1 MNKFFNKKI
10 NTILSVLLVVIS
22 LFVVL
27 QTAFSGSMLS
37 VGESTADVAH
47 SSEVN
52 PDYAVEAMADDAI
65 ILTTTEPVETQ
76 KPTKLVKVERTTKP
90 TEVTEPTTAQ
100 PTTEEP
106 TVAFATA
113 IPPKNTVDYN
123 AQWEAGYLVAI
134 DNPDTTYKCAQVTLS
149 DNDRDLLERLCMGEF
164 GTGGFV
170 GASLIAQAVK
180 NAICFDGYRSVA
192 QVIKECRYTGS
203 TDCVANEEC
212 KKAVRYIFDENH
224 DAVQHRIMYMYNPD
238 LVQSAFHESQNYI
251 LTYDNVRFF
260 DRWGY

>member
-1 MNKFFNKKI
+1 MNKFFGKKV
-10 NTILSVLLVVIS
+10 NTILSVLIIVAS
-22 LFVVL
+22 LLIVL
-27 QTAFSGSMLS
+27 QTAFSSTMLS
-37 VGESTADVAH
+37 AGESSADVAQQTY
-47 SSEVN
+47 SV
-52 PDYAVEAMADDAI
+52 AVEAMAQDAI

-76 KPTKLVKVERTTKP
+76 KPTKAVKP
-90 TEVTEPTTAQ
+90 TKSVEPTTVE
-100 PTTEEP
+100 PTTVEP

-113 IPPKNTVDYN
+113 VPPKNPVDYN

-149 DNDRDLLERLCMGEF
+149 EHDRDLTERLCMGEF
-164 GTGGFV
+164 GSGGFV

-203 TDCVANEEC
+203 TDCVANEDC

-251 LTYDNVRFF
+251 LTYENVRFF

>member
-1 MNKFFNKKI
+1 MNKFFNKKV
-10 NTILSVLLVVIS
+10 NTILSVTLVVVS
-22 LFVVL
+22 LLIVL
-27 QTAFSGSMLS
+27 QTAFSNTMLS
-37 VGESTADVAH
+37 AGESSADDAQQTI
-47 SSEVN
+47 N
-52 PDYAVEAMADDAI
+52 NDYAVEAMAQDAI

-76 KPTKLVKVERTTKP
+76 KPTKAVKPTKP
-90 TEVTEPTTAQ
+90 VEPTTVEPTTA
-100 PTTEEP
+100 EP

-113 IPPKNTVDYN
+113 IPPKNPVDYN

-149 DNDRDLLERLCMGEF
+149 DPDRDLLERLCMGEF

-192 QVIKECRYTGS
+192 QVIRECRYTGS

-251 LTYDNVRFF
+251 LTYENVRFF

>member
-37 VGESTADVAH
+37 VGESTADVAQ

-52 PDYAVEAMADDAI
+52 DDYAVEAMADDAI

-76 KPTKLVKVERTTKP
+76 KPTKPVKVERTTKP

-192 QVIKECRYTGS
+192 QVIKECRYTGN

-224 DAVQHRIMYMYNPD
+224 DAVQHRIMYMYNPQ
-238 LVQSAFHESQNYI
+238 LVQSPFHESQNYI